1 MGSLSCSFLMQTFTN
16 VSGTDYVFTCFS
28 LFYTSNHILLDINK
42 IRKYRILKD
51 LSNKSQEMYLGK
63 KNSHLIYIF
72 IFTKFKKGKTTIYE
86 N

>member
-51 LSNKSQEMYLGK
+51 LQIKVKKCTWVK